1 MLAGFLLRYRG
12 DVSDSL
18 NEDQLMLSAIVSSS
32 DDAIIGRDIDGVI
45 TSWNRAAERIFGY
58 TANEAIG
65 QSIRLI
71 VPPAHYAEEDDVL
84 RRIRAG
90 QGVDHY
96 ETIRRARDNRLVQ
109 VSLTVSPIKAPDGTI
124 IGASDIA
131 RDVTATKCLER
142 DARHFSAIVASSEDA
157 IISKDL
163 EGTIVTWN
171 RAAERMFGYAAA
183 EIVGR
188 SIRLIVPQ
196 DRQAEEDHVLAT
208 VARGDTVEHFETI
221 RQRKDGTFAPISL
234 TVSPIR
240 DTSGRVIGASKIARD
255 LTRTQRIQHDAL
267 QLAAIVES
275 SDDAIVGKDLN
286 GIVTSWNV
294 AAERMFGYSA
304 AEMIGR
310 SIRTLIPDDR
320 QPEEDDV
327 LSKIRQGQRL
337 EHHET
342 IRRRKDGS
350 LLPVSLTISPIR
362 NEQGFLI
369 GASKIARDITDR
381 VRADDERQRLLEIAR
396 SASHLKDD
404 FLATLSHELRT
415 PLSAIVGYI
424 RLMQSGLL
432 PPDKQGQAIETIGRN
447 ATSLTQIVEDVL
459 DVSRIVSGKLRLN
472 VQPVEL
478 SEIVREA
485 IATTQPAADAKGI
498 RVDLMLDPVATQ
510 VSGDPDRLRQVLW
523 NLFSNGVKFTQR
535 GGHVQIRLERVNSHV
550 EVTVADNGI
559 GIPAEFL
566 PHLFERFTQADSGV
580 SRLHGGLG
588 LGLAIS
594 RHLVELQG
602 GRISAQSPGP
612 GLGSTFCVELPIR
625 SIGAYVSSQVRL
637 HPTTPGYDGPL
648 QIPLL
653 SGVRILVVDDD
664 RDALALAREILEK
677 TGAIVITADSG
688 ADALDKLHH
697 SSPNI
702 LIADLGMPGMN
713 GFDLIE
719 RIRGAEDI
727 GIREIPAAALTAFAR
742 SEDRARALRLG
753 FELHLSKPIEP
764 AELMAAAA
772 ALARRRTIR

>member
-1 MLAGFLLRYRG
+1 
-12 DVSDSL
+12 
-18 NEDQLMLSAIVSSS
+18 MLSAIVSSS
-32 DDAIIGRDIDGVI
+32 DDAIIGKDIDGVI

-58 TANEAIG
+58 TADEAIG

-71 VPPAHYAEEDDVL
+71 VPPARYEEDDEVL
-84 RRIRAG
+84 RRVRAG
-90 QGVDHY
+90 EGVDHY
-96 ETIRRARDNRLVQ
+96 ETIRCARDNRHVQ
-109 VSLTVSPIKAPDGTI
+109 VSLTVSPIRTPDGTI
-124 IGASDIA
+124 IGASTIA
-131 RDVTATKCLER
+131 RDVTASKRLER
-142 DARHFSAIVASSEDA
+142 DARHFSAIIESSEDA
-157 IISKDL
+157 IISKNL

-196 DRQAEEDHVLAT
+196 DRQTEEDHVLAA

-221 RQRKDGTFAPISL
+221 RQRKDGTFVPISL

-240 DTSGRVIGASKIARD
+240 DTSGTVIGASKIARD
-255 LTRTQRIQHDAL
+255 LTRTERIQRDAL
-267 QLAAIVES
+267 RLAAIVES

-286 GIVTSWNV
+286 SIVTSWNA

-310 SIRTLIPDDR
+310 SIRTVIPDDR
-320 QPEEDDV
+320 QHEEDDV
-327 LSKIRQGQRL
+327 VSRIRRGQRL
-337 EHHET
+337 EHYET
-342 IRRRKDGS
+342 VRRRKDGS
-350 LLPVSLTISPIR
+350 LFPVSLTISPIR
-362 NEQGFLI
+362 NEQGVVI

-381 VRADDERQRLLEIAR
+381 VRADDERRRLLEIAR

-432 PPDKQGQAIETIGRN
+432 PPDRQGQAVETIGRN

-478 SEIVREA
+478 SDIVREA
-485 IATTQPAADAKGI
+485 IATVQPAADAKGI

-523 NLFSNGVKFTQR
+523 NLFSNGVKFTPR
-535 GGHVQIRLERVNSHV
+535 GGRVQIRLERVNSHV
-550 EVTVADNGI
+550 VVTVADNGI

-566 PHLFERFTQADSGV
+566 PHVFERFTQADSGI

-588 LGLAIS
+588 LGLAIC

-612 GLGSTFCVELPIR
+612 GLGSTFSIELPIR
-625 SIGAYVSSQVRL
+625 SVGARVRSEARH

-648 QIPLL
+648 QIPQL
-653 SGVRILVVDDD
+653 SGVRIMVVDDD

-677 TGAIVITADSG
+677 TGATIITADSG
-688 ADALDKLHH
+688 VDALEKLHR
-697 SSPNI
+697 SGANV
-702 LIADLGMPGMN
+702 LIADLGMPVMN
-713 GFDLIE
+713 GFELIE

-742 SEDRARALRLG
+742 SEDRAQALRLG

-772 ALARRRTIR
+772 ALARRRAIR

>member
-1 MLAGFLLRYRG
+1 
-12 DVSDSL
+12 
-18 NEDQLMLSAIVSSS
+18 MLSAIVSSS
-32 DDAIIGRDIDGVI
+32 DDAIIGKDIDGVI

-58 TANEAIG
+58 TATEAIG

-71 VPPAHYAEEDDVL
+71 VPPARYEEEDDVL

-90 QGVDHY
+90 EGVDHY
-96 ETIRRARDNRLVQ
+96 ETIRCARDDRLVQ
-109 VSLTVSPIKAPDGTI
+109 VSLTVSPIRAPDGTI
-124 IGASDIA
+124 VGASDIA
-131 RDVTATKCLER
+131 RDITTTKRLER
-142 DARHFSAIVASSEDA
+142 DARHLSAIIASSEDA
-157 IISKDL
+157 IISKNL
-163 EGTIVTWN
+163 EGTILTWN
-171 RAAERMFGYAAA
+171 RAAERLFGYAAA

-188 SIRLIVPQ
+188 SIRVIVPH
-196 DRQAEEDHVLAT
+196 DRQAEEDHVLAA
-208 VARGDTVEHFETI
+208 VARGETVEHFETI
-221 RQRKDGTFAPISL
+221 RQRKDGTFVPISL

-240 DTSGRVIGASKIARD
+240 NE
-255 LTRTQRIQHDAL
+255 H
-267 QLAAIVES
+267 
-275 SDDAIVGKDLN
+275 
-286 GIVTSWNV
+286 GIV
-294 AAERMFGYSA
+294 
-304 AEMIGR
+304 
-310 SIRTLIPDDR
+310 
-320 QPEEDDV
+320 
-327 LSKIRQGQRL
+327 
-337 EHHET
+337 
-342 IRRRKDGS
+342 
-350 LLPVSLTISPIR
+350 
-362 NEQGFLI
+362 I

-381 VRADDERQRLLEIAR
+381 VRADAERQRLLEIAR

-432 PPDKQGQAIETIGRN
+432 TPDKQGQAIDTISRN

-485 IATTQPAADAKGI
+485 IATMQPAADAKGI

-510 VSGDPDRLRQVLW
+510 VSGDPDRMRQVLW
-523 NLFSNGVKFTQR
+523 NLFSNGVKFTPR
-535 GGHVQIRLERVNSHV
+535 GGRVQIRLERVNSHV
-550 EVTVADNGI
+550 EVTVADNGV

-566 PHLFERFTQADSGV
+566 PHLFERFTQADSGA
-580 SRLHGGLG
+580 SRSHGGLG

-612 GLGSTFCVELPIR
+612 GLGSTFSIELPIR
-625 SIGAYVSSQVRL
+625 SVGAHLSGEVRD
-637 HPTTPGYDGPL
+637 HPTTPGYDRPL

-653 SGVRILVVDDD
+653 TGVRILVVDDD

-677 TGAIVITADSG
+677 TGATIITADSG
-688 ADALDKLHH
+688 VDALEKLHRGGA
-697 SSPNI
+697 NI
-702 LIADLGMPGMN
+702 LIADLGMPVMN
-713 GFDLIE
+713 GFELIE
-719 RIRGAEDI
+719 RIRSAEDI

-742 SEDRARALRLG
+742 SEDRAQALRLG

-772 ALARRRTIR
+772 ALARRRPIR